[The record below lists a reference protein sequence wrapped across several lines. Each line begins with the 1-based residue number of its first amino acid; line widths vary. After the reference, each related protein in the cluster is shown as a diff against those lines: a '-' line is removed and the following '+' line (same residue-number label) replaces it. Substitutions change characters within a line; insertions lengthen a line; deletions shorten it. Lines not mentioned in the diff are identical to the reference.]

1 MLDKEAIVRE
11 AACLAM
17 GAILGLSRDT
27 SATLKTVRQSLL
39 KCMRTTE
46 DVCVQIAIARGL
58 MVATRMKPHVFICKG
73 GTSILEG
80 ALMLAVSS
88 VSPTNVQKMYHGFLW
103 LAMGIGDKDSAHYGL
118 SEYMSLAEGENGKI
132 MMSLVTKNLAKIES
146 VRDILWS
153 STVYCEDEFLNNG

>member
-1 MLDKEAIVRE
+1 
-11 AACLAM
+11 
-17 GAILGLSRDT
+17 
-27 SATLKTVRQSLL
+27 
-39 KCMRTTE
+39 MRTTE
-46 DVCVQIAIARGL
+46 DLCVQIALARGL
-58 MVATRMKPHVFICKG
+58 MVATRMRPHVFVCKG
-73 GTSILEG
+73 GTPILEG

-103 LAMGIGDKDSAHYGL
+103 LALGIGDKDSAHYGL

-153 STVYCEDEFLNNG
+153 STVYCEDEFRNDR